1 MTTQKQLFSR
11 GGAKDLQQSVRNKM
25 GRGEEL
31 ASAIVKHF
39 NNVNSINPL
48 WDDKEIEEL
57 LLKQRQYEV
66 SLIGK
71 KPSYPKHLPR
81 FSPSSSDSCDR
92 ELFFK
97 NLRVPR
103 DESPM
108 TPQQKRWT
116 ENSTGVHE
124 ARQRNLL
131 YAEKFLDKPDFKVV
145 KLEDK
150 ENPMRDGLPAW
161 EKPLEDWK
169 VIEHK
174 GTTIVLT
181 GMMDGILE
189 YKDGSKIGFEF
200 KTKSNSVAQIKQL
213 KDSAPYHKKQ
223 CVAYSI
229 LFGIDEF
236 LLTYESVAKDK
247 WGTGVNARDDMK
259 AFYIKVTERQRQQML
274 DKWAGVGENVDTGE
288 LPDGDNSKCM
298 FCPFKTECAKYTGGI
313 RQ

>member
-1 MTTQKQLFSR
+1 MTTQTLFNR
-11 GGAKDLQQSVRNKM
+11 GGAKDLRQSVKNKM
-25 GRGEEL
+25 GRGQEL

-39 NNVNSINPL
+39 DKVNSINPL
-48 WDDKEIEEL
+48 WDDKEIETL
-57 LLKQRQYEV
+57 LLQQKEYEV
-66 SLIGK
+66 SKIGE
-71 KPSYPKHLPR
+71 KPDYPKQFAR

-97 NLRVPR
+97 NLRVGR

-131 YAEKFLDKPDFKVV
+131 YAEKFLDKPDFKVERIV
-145 KLEDK
+145 DK
-150 ENPMRDGLPAW
+150 KNPLRNKLPAW
-161 EKPLEDWK
+161 EKQLEDWK

-174 GTTIVLT
+174 GVTIVVT

-189 YKDGSKIGFEF
+189 YKDGSRIGFEF
-200 KTKSNSVAQIKQL
+200 KTKSNSVAQIKGL

-236 LLTYESVAKDK
+236 VLTYESVAKDK
-247 WGTGVNARDDMK
+247 WGTGENARDDMK

-274 DKWAGVGENVDTGE
+274 DKWAGVGENVETGE
-288 LPDGDNSKCM
+288 LPDGDNKKCM

-313 RQ
+313 RP